1 MPTFCYTAASP
12 STPVPL
18 TIKEHEELLVVNAAE
33 AEDDEDC
40 FSAIA
45 AARRQAVNGRDAQ
58 RLLRLAKQGRL

>member
-1 MPTFCYTAASP
+1 MPTFCYETTHAPRIVLTA
-12 STPVPL
+12 
-18 TIKEHEELLVVNAAE
+18 EEREELLVANAVE